1 MTIRITWRR
10 TLLAIVAAAL
20 LGLGIGW
27 SGAINVGAST
37 GHWAVTD
44 WFLHWVMRKSVRTH
58 AALTV
63 DAPATDT
70 TGLASA
76 AGHFAGQCS
85 VCHGAPGER
94 PSPVMQAAT
103 PPAPDL
109 AVNARDWTDEQLFW
123 ILKHGVK
130 FSGMPAWPVQDRD
143 DEVRRMAAFVRR
155 LPAMTPETYRALAY
169 GPGGR
174 INTGTVRQVADAVP
188 DCARCHGAD
197 GQGRGPD
204 VPVLAGQKA
213 AYLEAALRDY
223 ATGRRHSGVMQSAA
237 ARIDAPTMR
246 GLATL
251 YAAMPRPVVPAAAT
265 ARDATGDLADAAR
278 IVGRG
283 ISSLNVPACASCHG
297 MRGRADYPRLDGQ
310 KAAYLAARLHAFRGE
325 KGVVDARKSPDIMPT
340 IARRLPE
347 ASIDDLARYYAT
359 R

>member
-10 TLLAIVAAAL
+10 TLLAIVGAAL

-27 SGAINVGAST
+27 SGAFNVAAST
-37 GHWAVTD
+37 GHWRATD

-63 DAPATDT
+63 DAPATDP
-70 TGLASA
+70 TGLVSA
-76 AGHFAGQCS
+76 AGHFAGQCA

-94 PSPVMQAAT
+94 PSPVMQAAM

-109 AVNARDWTDEQLFW
+109 TVNARQWTDAQLFW

-155 LPAMTPETYRALAY
+155 LPGMTPVTYRALAY
-169 GPGGR
+169 GPDGR
-174 INTGTVRQVADAVP
+174 IATGTVRSVAEALP

-213 AYLEAALRDY
+213 TYLANALQAYAD
-223 ATGRRHSGVMQSAA
+223 GRRHGGVMRAAA
-237 ARIDAPTMR
+237 ARIDDATMR
-246 GLATL
+246 GLAET
-251 YAAMPRPVVPAAAT
+251 YAAMPRRAAMAAA
-265 ARDATGDLADAAR
+265 AGRADEDDAAR
-278 IVGRG
+278 IVAVG
-283 ISSLNVPACASCHG
+283 IPTLNVPACASCHG
-297 MRGRADYPRLDGQ
+297 ARGRAAYPRLEGQ
-310 KAAYLAARLHAFRGE
+310 KAAYLAARLRAFRGE
-325 KGVVDARKSPDIMPT
+325 EGVVDARKSPHAMPT

-347 ASIDDLARYYAT
+347 AAIPRLALYYA
-359 R
+359 RR

>member
-1 MTIRITWRR
+1 MTIRITWKR
-10 TLLAIVAAAL
+10 TLLAILGAAL
-20 LGLGIGW
+20 LGLGFGW
-27 SGAINVGAST
+27 SGAFNVAAST
-37 GHWAVTD
+37 GHWAATD

-58 AALTV
+58 AALSV
-63 DAPATDT
+63 EAPATDP
-70 TGLASA
+70 TGLVSA
-76 AGHFAGQCS
+76 AGHFAGQCA

-109 AVNARDWTDEQLFW
+109 AVNAREWTDKQLFW

-155 LPAMTPETYRALAY
+155 LPGMTPAEYRRLAY

-174 INTGTVRQVADAVP
+174 INTGTVRTVAEALP

-204 VPVLAGQKA
+204 VPVLAGQKP
-213 AYLEAALRDY
+213 AYLLGALMAY
-223 ATGRRHSGVMQSAA
+223 AEDRRHSGVMQAAA
-237 ARIDAPTMR
+237 ARVDVPTMR
-246 GLATL
+246 GLAAA
-251 YAAMPRPVVPAAAT
+251 YAAMPGLGRAAT
-265 ARDATGDLADAAR
+265 GGDAAAAR
-278 IVGRG
+278 IVTHG
-283 ISSLNVPACASCHG
+283 IPERNVPACASCHG
-297 MRGRADYPRLDGQ
+297 AAGRAGYPRLDGQ
-310 KAAYLAARLHAFRGE
+310 KPAYLAARLWAFRGE
-325 KGVVDARKSPDIMPT
+325 EGVVDARKSPTAMPT

-347 ASIDDLARYYAT
+347 EAIGALARYYAG

>member
-10 TLLAIVAAAL
+10 TLLAVLAAAL
-20 LGLGIGW
+20 LGLGFGW
-27 SGAINVGAST
+27 SGAFNVAAST
-37 GHWAVTD
+37 GHWAATD

-63 DAPATDT
+63 DAPATDP
-70 TGLASA
+70 TGLVSA
-76 AGHFAGQCS
+76 AGHFAAQCA

-109 AVNARDWTDEQLFW
+109 AVNAKEWTDAQLFW

-155 LPAMTPETYRALAY
+155 LPGMTPAAYRALAY
-169 GPGGR
+169 GADGR
-174 INTGTVRQVADAVP
+174 MHTGTVRSASEAAP
-188 DCARCHGAD
+188 DCARCHGRD

-213 AYLEAALRDY
+213 DYLAGALAAY
-223 ATGRRHSGVMQSAA
+223 ATGARHSGVMQSAA
-237 ARIDAPTMR
+237 ARVDAPTMR
-246 GLATL
+246 GLAKM
-251 YAAMPRPVVPAAAT
+251 YAAMPGLGRATPAGDAA
-265 ARDATGDLADAAR
+265 AAR
-278 IVGRG
+278 IVAVG
-283 ISSLNVPACASCHG
+283 IPERNVPACASCHG
-297 MRGRADYPRLDGQ
+297 ARGLPRYPVLAGQ
-310 KAAYLAARLHAFRGE
+310 KPAYLAARLRAFRGE
-325 KGVVDARKSPDIMPT
+325 EGVVDARKSPLVMPT

-347 ASIDDLARYYAT
+347 DAIDGLARFYGG